1 MGTKSFTVSIGEY
14 GVVVA
19 LHNGN
24 DVQNKILISS
34 LSEEHKPQLT
44 DLFVSN
50 QKARI
55 YLLVD
60 TNTQTYKRKSY
71 PLIREFDFR
80 KIAKRDAEKENDA
93 SEKSFKSFYYTKNKE
108 QRKWDCTFVSAFESE
123 EIIKWEEFLMS
134 LPNVFVGIY
143 MLPIETY
150 HLAKVIF
157 DIAKSEKKVSE
168 NQNHLISFTI
178 QNKISGIRQTIFYNQ
193 TIVFTRVVHYDVG
206 SKNFA
211 ERFEQDLFRASEYLR
226 MIFPNLKIQD
236 VTMINVL
243 SDDIIEKIKY
253 SKNHDLKFINYSPFE
268 IATKAGI
275 TNVITKNTSNFS
287 DVLIANFF
295 ANDRK
300 KILKFQNSR
309 ISFLYRLNFLAKSIL
324 HFNLAIV
331 VGIVLLFANI
341 IITNHEY
348 NQKILQL
355 NKTRIGLERQLH
367 TVSNAALDI
376 GDKAGKDN
384 QSANLKAEDKNEMAK
399 KIVDF
404 GKIDEILSVTNNNDI
419 TDIFNRMIF
428 IQKYN
433 TVIDSFRYQLSNF
446 NSKATS
452 FSNQKIFS
460 IGGTISDPSGDI
472 EILFRKFDTMSL
484 DTKNKFPEYEVK
496 YSELSK
502 NVDFSKKYYF
512 FPFDLILEKKL
523 EIKK

>member
-1 MGTKSFTVSIGEY
+1 MGKNFTVSIGEY

-19 LHNGN
+19 LHNGS
-24 DVQNKILISS
+24 DVQNKILIAS

-44 DLFVSN
+44 DLFTSN

-60 TNTQTYKRKSY
+60 TNSQTYKRKSY
-71 PLIREFDFR
+71 PLVREFDFR
-80 KIAKRDAEKENDA
+80 KIAKRDADKENDA
-93 SEKSFKSFYYTKNKE
+93 VEKSFKSFYYAKNRE
-108 QRKWDCTFVSAFESE
+108 QKKWDCTFVSAFESD
-123 EIIKWEEFLMS
+123 EIKKWEEFLMS

-150 HLAKVIF
+150 HLAKMIF
-157 DIAKSEKKVSE
+157 DIAKSEKKVVE
-168 NQNHLISFTI
+168 TKDQLISFTI
-178 QNKISGIRQTIFYNQ
+178 QNKISGVRQTIFYNQ
-193 TIVFTRVVHYDVG
+193 TIVFTRVVHYDIG
-206 SKNFA
+206 NKNFA
-211 ERFEQDLFRASEYLR
+211 ERFEQDLFRTSEYLK

-236 VTMINVL
+236 VAMINVL

-253 SKNHDLKFINYSPFE
+253 SKNHDLRFINYSPFE

-275 TNVITKNTSNFS
+275 TNAITKNTSNFS

-295 ANDRK
+295 VGHLK
-300 KILKFQNSR
+300 KILKFQNPR
-309 ISFLYRLNFLAKSIL
+309 ISFLYKLNFLAKAIL
-324 HFNLAIV
+324 HFNFATV
-331 VGIVLLFANI
+331 VGIIILFANI

-355 NKTRIGLERQLH
+355 NKTRIGLERRLQDA
-367 TVSNAALDI
+367 SNAALDI
-376 GDKAGKDN
+376 GGKVDKDEN
-384 QSANLKAEDKNEMAK
+384 ANLKAEDKNIMAN

-404 GKIDEILSVTNNNDI
+404 GKIDEVLSVMNNSEIN
-419 TDIFNRMIF
+419 DIFNRMVF
-428 IQKYN
+428 IQKYG

-452 FSNQKIFS
+452 FSNQKAFFV
-460 IGGTISDPSGDI
+460 GGTIFDPSGDI
-472 EILFRKFDTMSL
+472 EILFRKFDSLSL

-502 NVDFSKKYYF
+502 NVDFSKKYYS

-523 EIKK
+523 ENKK